1 MRLSEEF
8 ASVQGLTTA
17 RLEVLLTETIL
28 QTSRLQDLYIWTQEG
43 FSAGVI
49 ISWLLHAR
57 SSLRILGYGLM
68 VRSFIRPHRLHAS
81 VLDRIGNMNCLE
93 MLELFRI
100 QVMGVEFT
108 VQIWPSLVS
117 LILWEVTVSATDL
130 LSLLL
135 ACTKLESFTLQSPPI
150 VTFSKLGPCFLLT
163 FFLQQLALLEVLLAS
178 FFFYQKII
186 PISAVMFLMGRC
198 KDQSESVKNKVHK

>member
-1 MRLSEEF
+1 
-8 ASVQGLTTA
+8 
-17 RLEVLLTETIL
+17 
-28 QTSRLQDLYIWTQEG
+28 
-43 FSAGVI
+43 
-49 ISWLLHAR
+49 
-57 SSLRILGYGLM
+57 
-68 VRSFIRPHRLHAS
+68 
-81 VLDRIGNMNCLE
+81 
-93 MLELFRI
+93 
-100 QVMGVEFT
+100 MGVEFT

-150 VTFSKLGPCFLLT
+150 VTFSKLGPFFLLT
-163 FFLQQLALLEVLLAS
+163 FFLQQLALLEVLVAS